1 MIEVKDIIILQF
13 LDQYIPTASATLGEW
28 YLGQLNAGLDHSKI
42 EEYILKQWL
51 PTLGY
56 AAEQVTQFEDA
67 YLKYESDYA
76 QSLLDKETTMDQE
89 VGEVPLVQEEIKE
102 EVIEQVTEKLIDNT
116 VKFNMKGFLYLNL
129 SAEYHPYIDQVIKWY
144 NQVDNVTGDNYIFG
158 QWLPSFLPQEQ
169 IQIILT
175 AYSQENTKSNK
186 VESIDDMV
194 MVAQVEEELS
204 KPIETIE
211 YSKETF
217 DMVEK
222 NALPEITKFDGVT
235 GTVHEANQ
243 QEIPTEYQVSDV
255 TNVSSNL
262 ATMREIEKEVEE
274 RLFKLSLLKEPYFV
288 NGNYVNDSYKI
299 CPSFKNLI
307 APIQNAIIVKREQKA
322 NEKWFE
328 KYRPELVEE
337 ILFPNQTIKETIT
350 EYVSKGRIAG
360 NCLFYGTG
368 GVGKT
373 TTNIV
378 LMNAVL
384 KNNADRF
391 FLDRKVESVDALK
404 GWLNKKPIGDQKI
417 VIAEEFDRLSDA
429 AMTELKNGLMEKY
442 EYVVFLASTNKIHK
456 IDEALLTRFTL
467 ISKFE
472 TAQVSD
478 ITNKCKYILTNERIQ
493 FTEED
498 LDYFVE
504 QNKLRGIRTIL
515 NNLQLSCYMGVFE
528 PKRTAFFIGDSGT
541 EYDMVAW
548 IKWYINYLIQLPKQS
563 LWYLSYDI
571 NQDQNVAQAR
581 GKMLETLL
589 ANYSLNY
596 DYIFMELLKDNIF
609 LPIKNCINMYYQDIE
624 TKRVKPMHFEAM
636 LNDFINILF
645 TTKDVYANN

>member
-13 LDQYIPTASATLGEW
+13 LDQYIPTASVTLGEW

-56 AAEQVTQFEDA
+56 TTEQVTQFEDA
-67 YLKYESDYA
+67 YLKYELDYA
-76 QSLLDKETTMDQE
+76 QSLLNKETTMDQE
-89 VGEVPLVQEEIKE
+89 LGEVPLVQEEIKE
-102 EVIEQVTEKLIDNT
+102 VTEQVTEKLIDNT
-116 VKFNMKGFLYLNL
+116 TKFDMKGFLYLNL
-129 SAEYHPYIDQVIKWY
+129 SAEYHPYIDQVIEWY
-144 NQVDNVTGDNYIFG
+144 NQVDNVTGDSYIFD
-158 QWLPSFLPQEQ
+158 QWLPSFLNAEQ
-169 IQIILT
+169 VQTIKLMYKQDNVT
-175 AYSQENTKSNK
+175 NSGTT
-186 VESIDDMV
+186 ESIDDMV
-194 MVAQVEEELS
+194 MKAQVEEELS

-211 YSKETF
+211 SSKETF

-235 GTVHEANQ
+235 GTIHEANQ
-243 QEIPTEYQVSDV
+243 QEIPSEYKMTD
-255 TNVSSNL
+255 VSSNL

-274 RLFKLSLLKEPYFV
+274 RLLKLSLLKEPYLI
-288 NGNYVNDSYKI
+288 GENYVNDSYKV

-472 TAQVSD
+472 TAQISD
-478 ITNKCKYILTNERIQ
+478 ITNKCRYILTNERIQ
-493 FTEED
+493 FTDED
-498 LDYFVE
+498 LDYFVD
-504 QNKLRGIRTIL
+504 QNKLKGIRTIL

-541 EYDMVAW
+541 EYDLINQ
-548 IKWYINYLIQLPKQS
+548 IKWYINYLIQLPKET

-571 NQDQNVAQAR
+571 NQVPDIAKVR
-581 GKMLETLL
+581 GLMLEILL

-596 DYIFMELLKDNIF
+596 DYVFMELLKENIF
-609 LPIKNCINMYYQDIE
+609 LPIKNLMNTYYQDIE
-624 TKRVKPMHFEAM
+624 SKRIKPMHFEAM
-636 LNDFINILF
+636 LNEMITVLF
-645 TTKDVYANN
+645 TTKDVYMR